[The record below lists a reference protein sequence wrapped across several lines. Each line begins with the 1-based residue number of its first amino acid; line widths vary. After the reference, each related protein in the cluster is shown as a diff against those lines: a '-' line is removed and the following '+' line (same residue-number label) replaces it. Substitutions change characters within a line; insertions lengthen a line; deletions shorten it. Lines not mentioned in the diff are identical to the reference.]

1 MSLAVL
7 CKNYM
12 MRPFLSSRFQYSM
25 EPLKRH
31 FILRKKPKRK
41 MKSTKYM
48 KSFERLKID
57 MKKISKE
64 QQSIKEGQGQV
75 EAKFNAI
82 EQECKQLCDE
92 IDLMIRCSANTQIR
106 LGLMFSIL
114 KARQQADFGTAA
126 QLTGLL
132 REIVGRDDEYKSEE
146 SGVRTDVQ
154 GKHVVT

>member
-1 MSLAVL
+1 
-7 CKNYM
+7 
-12 MRPFLSSRFQYSM
+12 M

-106 LGLMFSIL
+106 LRLMFSIL

-126 QLTGLL
+126 QLTGVL
-132 REIVGRDDEYKSEE
+132 REIVGRDNEYKSEE